1 MHLKAVAAAVT
12 GAALLLPG
20 AAVAGTHLDGHGV
33 TGGSVKTPPVS
44 ATVEIGSATVD
55 APALT
60 APGVPA
66 TPALPDA
73 PSPELPTVEKPSVPS
88 LPKPSVPSLPKPS
101 VPSLPK
107 PSVPSL
113 PKPSVPTLPDAG
125 AVPAPATPALPGVP
139 GPGGG
144 PSADVTNDSSTG
156 IGVHDG
162 DPSVRQDRSSTAK
175 VHRGASPA
183 Q

>member
-101 VPSLPK
+101 VP
-107 PSVPSL
+107 
-113 PKPSVPTLPDAG
+113 TLPDAG